1 MVNQSRKSGL
11 SSESS
16 ADSQTNGS
24 RSTKPRK
31 SRSISPNT
39 EVKDI
44 LLNMREESSKSKMRQ
59 FKLNNVRDWVAWFS
73 RPRKENHDRKLF
85 WPAKLPVN
93 RLFYRSHD
101 LYELKIALD
110 LFRVTLCITWC
121 EPRNYTKNS
130 CAVDSAMIKVG
141 CSETDES
148 NENMAWELIKSVF
161 HRHKLVKIYKINLE
175 SIPGP
180 SVTSFLQ
187 LK

>member
-85 WPAKLPVN
+85 WPTKLPVN
-93 RLFYRSHD
+93 RLSTNLMTFMNSKS
-101 LYELKIALD
+101 LWTNSELHFASRDVSNATIIRIAVQLILQSLVVQKPTKVMKIW
-110 LFRVTLCITWC
+110 R
-121 EPRNYTKNS
+121 
-130 CAVDSAMIKVG
+130 
-141 CSETDES
+141 
-148 NENMAWELIKSVF
+148 EN
-161 HRHKLVKIYKINLE
+161 
-175 SIPGP
+175 
-180 SVTSFLQ
+180 
-187 LK
+187 

>member
-85 WPAKLPVN
+85 WPTKLPVN
-93 RLFYRSHD
+93 RLSTNLMTFMNSKS
-101 LYELKIALD
+101 LWTNSELHFASRDVSNVTIIRIA
-110 LFRVTLCITWC
+110 VQ
-121 EPRNYTKNS
+121 
-130 CAVDSAMIKVG
+130 
-141 CSETDES
+141 
-148 NENMAWELIKSVF
+148 LILQWL
-161 HRHKLVKIYKINLE
+161 KLVVQKPTKVMKIWREN
-175 SIPGP
+175 
-180 SVTSFLQ
+180 
-187 LK
+187 

>member
-101 LYELKIALD
+101 LYELKID
-110 LFRVTLCITWC
+110 HFRVALCPAPLIVAHF
-121 EPRNYTKNS
+121 TKNS
-130 CAVDSAMIKVG
+130 CAVNSAI
-141 CSETDES
+141 
-148 NENMAWELIKSVF
+148 A
-161 HRHKLVKIYKINLE
+161 
-175 SIPGP
+175 
-180 SVTSFLQ
+180 
-187 LK
+187 

>member
-101 LYELKIALD
+101 LYELKITLD
-110 LFRVTLCITWC
+110 QFRVTLCITW
-121 EPRNYTKNS
+121 

-141 CSETDES
+141 FSETDES

-161 HRHKLVKIYKINLE
+161 TVINL
-175 SIPGP
+175 SRYIKLI
-180 SVTSFLQ
+180 SNQYRVLQ
-187 LK
+187 LHRFYN

>member
-85 WPAKLPVN
+85 WPTKLPVN
-93 RLFYRSHD
+93 RLSTD
-101 LYELKIALD
+101 LMTFMDSKSLWINSELHFASRDVSQETILRIA
-110 LFRVTLCITWC
+110 VQ
-121 EPRNYTKNS
+121 
-130 CAVDSAMIKVG
+130 
-141 CSETDES
+141 
-148 NENMAWELIKSVF
+148 LILQWL
-161 HRHKLVKIYKINLE
+161 KLVVQKPTKVMKIWREN
-175 SIPGP
+175 
-180 SVTSFLQ
+180 
-187 LK
+187 